1 MKKLSL
7 LLSLVLSFTL
17 LAACGAK
24 EKAPEQTGANDGN
37 EGNVQQEEKVN
48 ISMQIIWDADSGRGK
63 TVRTILDQFEQEN
76 QNISVELVGS
86 SQNSQKLL
94 TQILSGQAPEVLQV
108 GYRDVISLASEQ
120 AFKDLSADFMSERD
134 NYYPVVFDLGILD
147 GKLYGVPWNGHAIGL
162 VYNKDM
168 FAEAGIT
175 SPPTTWAEL
184 YDAAKKLTKGDQYG
198 IGLVGKQHY
207 DLVWNVNQFVVQAGA
222 GFVEDGKVA
231 MNTDAA
237 RQALEFYKKLA
248 DEVSPPDTATKDG
261 GGVMADFRNG
271 IVAMEFQGPW
281 GVTDI
286 WQNGMP
292 FEVGAALLPV
302 GPAGAGADIGVTQLV
317 MPESIDAKKEEAAKK
332 LIQYLT
338 SKEAQEVLLRGEKG
352 DDGNYYPF
360 RVPMRKDMADTEFL
374 KEHPEFLVF
383 IEGLETP
390 AVAPGIG
397 EWIQIEQEILTA
409 EYNNLITGAK
419 SVDDVLKTIEEKGNA
434 ILNQ

>member
-7 LLSLVLSFTL
+7 LLSLVLTFTL

-24 EKAPEQTGANDGN
+24 EKAPEQTGGND
-37 EGNVQQEEKVN
+37 GNVQQEEKVN

-76 QNISVELVGS
+76 PNITVDLVGS

-94 TQILSGQAPEVLQV
+94 TQILSGQAPEVMQV

-134 NYYPVVFDLGILD
+134 NYYPVVFDLGVLD
-147 GKLYGVPWNGHAIGL
+147 GKLYGMPWNGHAIGL

-175 SPPTTWAEL
+175 SAPTTWDEL

-207 DLVWNVNQFVVQAGA
+207 DLVWNMNQFVVQSGA
-222 GFVEDGKVA
+222 SFVEDGKVA
-231 MNTDAA
+231 MNTAEA
-237 RQALEFYKKLA
+237 KQALEFYKKLV

-261 GGVMADFRNG
+261 GGVMADFRNE

-292 FEVGAALLPV
+292 FEVGAALMPV
-302 GPAGAGADIGVTQLV
+302 GPSGAGTDIGVTQLV
-317 MPESIDAKKEEAAKK
+317 MPELIDAKKEDAAKK

-338 SKEAQEVLLRGEKG
+338 GKEAQEILLRGEQG
-352 DDGNYYPF
+352 EDGNYYPF
-360 RVPMRKDMADTEFL
+360 RVPMRKDMADTAFL

-390 AVAPGIG
+390 AVAPGLG
-397 EWIQIEQEILTA
+397 GWIQIEQEILTA
-409 EYNNLITGAK
+409 EYNNLITGTK